1 MSPDIW
7 IKLGPLLGGAVL
19 FAICAFNMIRN
30 PGVSNGQAI
39 LLAFGGLL
47 FAIPTFTSINFKSA
61 AFEFS
66 GQVATPVQVATQGA
80 EIKSELTVIR
90 QVVEALAKASG
101 SNTVVATTAATAT
114 AEAEKNRGS
123 LVFIIYTSEQKTL
136 AQRLETV
143 LLRKGY
149 AANAVFSDFSE
160 LDASQKGQ
168 SGEIRFVY
176 PEKNKALATAL
187 KNELGGQIPPQKVIA
202 DRVVDKLS
210 ADTQIQLF

>member
-1 MSPDIW
+1 MSPDVW

-19 FAICAFNMIRN
+19 LGICALNIIRN
-30 PGVSNGQAI
+30 PSVSNNHAI
-39 LLAFGGLL
+39 LLAFGALL
-47 FAIPTFTSINFKSA
+47 FAIPTFASINFKSP

-101 SNTVVATTAATAT
+101 NNSAVATTAATAT
-114 AEAEKNRGS
+114 ADAAKNRGS
-123 LVFIIYTSEQKTL
+123 LVFLVYTTEQKAL
-136 AQRLETV
+136 AQRLESL

-160 LDASQKGQ
+160 LDSSVKGQ
-168 SGEIRFVY
+168 SGDIRFVY
-176 PEKNKALATAL
+176 P
-187 KNELGGQIPPQKVIA
+187 
-202 DRVVDKLS
+202 DKTKRS
-210 ADTQIQLF
+210 RRR